1 MTAAVRLVLVLH
13 NHQPVGNFD
22 GVIEQAYLDAYRPFL
37 DLLERHPAIRLA
49 IHTSGPLAEWLD
61 AHHPDYL
68 DRLARLAAERQ
79 IEVVGGAFAEPV
91 LAMLPARDRIAQIRG
106 YTTWLERRLD
116 TKVAGM
122 WVAERVWD
130 PGMTRDIAAAG
141 IEWTILDDTH
151 FKAAGLD
158 DAQLDRHWLTEGDG
172 ATLAVFPV
180 SERLRYTIPFA
191 APEATIDHLRWMA
204 SRRHG
209 ALAVFGDDGEKFGV
223 WPDTHK
229 TCFTDGWLERFFTL
243 LEANA
248 EWIEMRLPSEIVT
261 GVPPAGTVWLPEC
274 SYREMTEWV
283 LPPEA
288 QLACITARQAAEQ
301 DPRLAGVARFVRGG
315 SWRNFR
321 LRYPEAAEMYGR
333 MMAVSERLERV
344 RQGAARDATRLDAA
358 RLDLIAAA
366 ERSLHRG
373 QCNCG
378 YWHGAFGGIYLPH
391 LRNAI
396 YEELIT
402 ADSLLD
408 RVEGRAPAW
417 VEATAGDFDFDGRAE
432 VRLSSDGLDAWLAP
446 ARGGMLY
453 ELDLRDQAHN
463 LLATLDRRPEAYHA
477 QVLAGPGAA
486 RSIVDASQ
494 VAKFKQE
501 GLERMVRYDR
511 SRRKSLVDHFWDVG
525 VDAEAIESGTAEE
538 RGDFAAG
545 DYEASIRRNPDRIQV
560 LMSRAGN
567 AWGIPFTL
575 SKAVTL
581 EAGGR
586 MLEIAYRLEGLPP
599 DFRQHF
605 AVEFNFAGMPARAD
619 GRSFYLPDQRPL
631 PGTLPAAA
639 RRPLGELG
647 TRLDLPEAT
656 GIGLVDE
663 WLGIDA
669 ELLLGP
675 ATNAAAAGIWTFPIQ
690 SVSQSEGGFELVHQ
704 SVVVM
709 PHWIV
714 TPDAA
719 GTWRVAL
726 RLAVR
731 HPRGGRVRPRSVAAA
746 AAGV

>member
-1 MTAAVRLVLVLH
+1 MTPAVRLVLVLH
-13 NHQPVGNFD
+13 DHQPVGNFD
-22 GVIEQAYLDAYRPFL
+22 GVIEQAYRDAYRPFL

-61 AHHPDYL
+61 THHPDYL
-68 DRLARLAAERQ
+68 DRLARLAAENQ
-79 IEVVGGAFAEPV
+79 IEIVGGAFAEPV
-91 LAMLPARDRIAQIRG
+91 LAMLPARDRTAQIRRF
-106 YTTWLERRLD
+106 TAWLERRLD
-116 TKVAGM
+116 TKVSGM

-130 PGMTRDIAAAG
+130 PGMVRDIAAAG

-158 DAQLDRHWLTEGDG
+158 DHQLDRHWLTEGDG
-172 ATLAVFPV
+172 GTLAVFPV

-191 APEATIDHLRWMA
+191 APEATIEHLRWMA
-204 SRRHG
+204 ARRHG

-223 WPDTHK
+223 WPDTHQA
-229 TCFTDGWLERFFTL
+229 CFTDGWLERFFTL

-248 EWIEMRLPSEIVT
+248 GWIAMCLPSEVAAS
-261 GVPPAGTVWLPEC
+261 VPPAGTVWLPEC

-283 LPPEA
+283 LPPDA
-288 QLACITARQAAEQ
+288 QLACIAARQAAEQ
-301 DPRLAGVARFVRGG
+301 DPRLAGITRFVRGG

-344 RQGAARDATRLDAA
+344 RQGAADHEAL
-358 RLDLIAAA
+358 AAA
-366 ERSLHRG
+366 ERALHRG
-373 QCNCG
+373 QCNCA

-402 ADSLLD
+402 ADTLLD
-408 RVEGRAPAW
+408 HAEGRPVPR
-417 VEATAGDFDFDGRAE
+417 VEATTGDFDFDGRTE

-477 QVLAGPGAA
+477 QVLAGPGVA

-525 VDAEAIESGTAEE
+525 VDAEAIVEGTAEE
-538 RGDFAAG
+538 RGDFATG
-545 DYEASIRRNPDRIQV
+545 VYEASIRRNPDRIQV
-560 LMSRAGN
+560 LMSRTGN

-586 MLEIAYRLEGLPP
+586 TLEIAYRLEGLPP

-605 AVEFNFAGMPARAD
+605 AVEFNCAGLPAGAD
-619 GRSFYLPDQRPL
+619 GRHFYGQVRL
-631 PGTLPAAA
+631 PGESGSDAP
-639 RRPLGELG
+639 RRPLGDLG

-656 GIGLVDE
+656 VLGLVDE
-663 WLGIDA
+663 WLGIDV
-669 ELLLGP
+669 ELALGP
-675 ATNAAAAGIWTFPIQ
+675 ATNAAPAGIWTFPIQ
-690 SVSQSEGGFELVHQ
+690 TVSQSEGGFELVHQ

-731 HPRGGRVRPRSVAAA
+731 APHGGRMRPRPAVAAA
-746 AAGV
+746 AGA

>member
-1 MTAAVRLVLVLH
+1 MSVSMSAPVRLVFVLH
-13 NHQPVGNFD
+13 DHQPVGNFD
-22 GVIEQAYLDAYRPFL
+22 GVIEQAYLDSYRPFL
-37 DLLERHPAIRLA
+37 DLLERHPGIRLA

-61 AHHPDYL
+61 RHHPDYL

-79 IEVVGGAFAEPV
+79 IEIVGGAFYEPV
-91 LAMLPARDRIAQIRG
+91 LAMLPARDRIAQIRN
-106 YTTWLERRLD
+106 YSTWLERRLD
-116 TKVAGM
+116 TKVSGM

-141 IEWTILDDTH
+141 IEWTILDDSH
-151 FKAAGLD
+151 FKAAGLAD
-158 DAQLDRHWLTEGDG
+158 DQLDRHWLTEGDG

-180 SERLRYTIPFA
+180 SERLRYVIPFA

-204 SRRHG
+204 ARRPG

-229 TCFTDGWLERFFTL
+229 ACFTDGWLERFFSL

-248 EWIEMRLPSEIVT
+248 DWIEMCLPSEVVQS
-261 GVPPAGTVWLPEC
+261 VPPAGTVWLPEC

-288 QLACITARQAAEQ
+288 QLACIAARTAAEQ
-301 DPRLAGVARFVRGG
+301 DPRLAAATRFIRGG

-321 LRYPEAAEMYGR
+321 MRYPEAAEMYAR
-333 MMAVSERLERV
+333 MMAVSGRLDSLRGEGIV
-344 RQGAARDATRLDAA
+344 DPAAR
-358 RLDLIAAA
+358 AAA
-366 ERSLHRG
+366 EQALHRG
-373 QCNCG
+373 QCNCA

-396 YEELIT
+396 YHELIT
-402 ADSLLD
+402 ADIALD
-408 RVEGRAPAW
+408 RATGRRGPW
-417 VEATAGDFDFDGRAE
+417 VEAVSGDFDFDGRAE
-432 VRLSSDGLDAWLAP
+432 VRLTSDGLDCWFAP

-453 ELDLRDQAHN
+453 ELDFRDHAHN

-486 RSIVDASQ
+486 RSIVDPSQ
-494 VAKFKQE
+494 TAKFKQE
-501 GLERMVRYDR
+501 GLERMVRYDQG
-511 SRRKSLVDHFWDVG
+511 RRKSLVDHFWDVG
-525 VDAEAIESGTAEE
+525 VAAAAVVEGTAQE
-538 RGDFAAG
+538 RGDFAGGA
-545 DYEASIRRNPDRIQV
+545 YEASIRRNPERIQI
-560 LMSRAGN
+560 LMTRSGN
-567 AWGIPFTL
+567 VWGIPLTL

-581 EAGGR
+581 EAGSR
-586 MLEIAYRLEGLPP
+586 TLEIAYKLEGLPA

-605 AVEFNFAGMPARAD
+605 AVEFNFAGMPAGAD
-619 GRSFYLPDQRPL
+619 GRFFYDA
-631 PGTLPAAA
+631 T
-639 RRPLGELG
+639 RRNLGELG
-647 TRLDLPEAT
+647 SCLDLPAAPS
-656 GIGLVDE
+656 IGLVDD

-669 ELLLGP
+669 ELSFAAP
-675 ATNAAAAGIWTFPIQ
+675 SNAAATGVWTFPIQ

-714 TPDAA
+714 TPDAT
-719 GTWRVAL
+719 GSWQVAL

-731 HPRGGRVRPRSVAAA
+731 QLREQPAQTRSAAVAAGA
-746 AAGV
+746 